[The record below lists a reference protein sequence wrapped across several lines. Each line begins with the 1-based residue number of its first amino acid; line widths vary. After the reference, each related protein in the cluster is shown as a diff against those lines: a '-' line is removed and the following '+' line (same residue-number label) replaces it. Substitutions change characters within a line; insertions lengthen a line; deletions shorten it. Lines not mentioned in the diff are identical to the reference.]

1 MKFVDSPLLRL
12 DIILFFK
19 SLIYNMTLFVDEML
33 LLLRGLLEAVVDL
46 GQNLKLVVQ
55 LFFSK
60 LLLAFLI
67 GTLLDQE
74 LDAIH
79 AGSFGISVNIFVL
92 DAHSLAVPGLKFLF

>member
-33 LLLRGLLEAVVDL
+33 LLLRGLLEAVVYL

-67 GTLLDQE
+67 GKLLDQE
-74 LDAIH
+74 LVAIH